1 MANILVIEDEAD
13 ENLCFGALFRDGPS
27 VRMCIEMIL
36 KPKAGVAPAQAKE
49 KA

>member
-1 MANILVIEDEAD
+1 MANILVIEEEVGA
-13 ENLCFGALFRDGPS
+13 NLCFSVLFRDGPS
-27 VRMCIEMIL
+27 VKTCIEMIL